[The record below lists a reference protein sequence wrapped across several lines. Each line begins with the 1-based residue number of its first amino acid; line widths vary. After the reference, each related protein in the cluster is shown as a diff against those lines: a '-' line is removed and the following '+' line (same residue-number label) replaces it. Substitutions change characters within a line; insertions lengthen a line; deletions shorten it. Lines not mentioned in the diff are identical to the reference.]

1 MSRKTLF
8 PIAMLLIAT
17 NGIMC
22 FAQVEQ
28 GAITGAVVDSTR
40 ASIPNAKVTA
50 TNQATGTVARTETTV
65 EGYFKLPYLPAGKYD
80 VAVEKDGFAV
90 NRVTDVPVLVGQI
103 ATINV
108 TLKPGTLHDEVTIAA
123 NAVLI
128 DQVSASLGYVT
139 GTTQILE
146 LPTGRSP
153 YSLLTLSPGVIATGN
168 TGTGPIVSGGR
179 SNTNAILLD
188 GQDTRNNSTLD
199 NAYTPPQETVQE
211 VRFITNNFSAEY
223 GRSAGGVLVAAG
235 KSGSNQ
241 FHGSAYDYLK
251 NDKLNANSWNNNRN
265 NVLRGRQRHNEYGFT
280 LSGPLYVPRVY
291 NGRNKTFF
299 FFNWEEINDH
309 GVSTPTANVPTAL
322 QKIGDFS
329 QTFTNTGALIKI
341 YDPLTTVPDPAQKS
355 GFGRAVFQ
363 GNVIPP
369 NRIDPLMR
377 KILGYY
383 PDPTLA
389 ISPTL
394 QTNWSQNFGIITHQD
409 KWFTRADQNFGDKNR
424 LFFRFGYQ
432 TSPRKSPYT
441 NIAFPGEGTNGGGNQ
456 ESIAYTYGLSDT
468 ETFTSNLVGEF
479 RLGYTRSIFKL
490 TPLSVGF
497 DIASL
502 GLPSYL
508 KAASTDA
515 IFPRFNITD
524 FTSGTVSG
532 IGPDR
537 ASHDVDAES
546 TPEVQAHFTWLK
558 RNHAIK
564 TGYDMLFCQ
573 FNTFRPDYPSG
584 TFNFGRAYTQGPDP
598 ASASATAG
606 YGLASALLGAPDG
619 GQFTIGP
626 SLALLQTSYN
636 WYLNDDW
643 KITRTFSLSLGV
655 RFEYQT
661 PFKERYNHLAYF
673 DPNATEPV
681 TGLKGVL
688 LPTTS
693 SHRYPS
699 NPNKN
704 WGPRVG
710 LAWTFL
716 PNTVF
721 RAGYGQFFAPGS
733 GGIGSSPGDLGSGSS
748 VATGIFFGQPPA
760 APNTPVVGA
769 SLANPF
775 VTGLLPYPNS
785 LVGNGIGAIFP
796 SWTTPLNHMWN
807 ANIQRSLGKNL
818 LVEAAYIGSR
828 GEHIWNNFTSNAT
841 FPQYLSL
848 GTQLNNLVDNPF
860 FGKIATGA
868 MSAAKVRYGSLLVPY
883 PQYSGV
889 SQIRAAVGDSIYH
902 GFTLR
907 AERAFSDGLLFQ
919 VSYTAAKLIDD
930 VNERFLGG
938 ANYIDPYNLRLSRAI
953 SAADVSQRLV
963 ANYVY
968 ELPFGHGKRF
978 LAHGIASWILG
989 NWQTSGIVAVQTGT
1003 PISIV
1008 AACNFAGASGYGCY
1022 ADRRKDGNLPGG
1034 QQSMNLWFDT
1044 NAYANPAPYSFGSG
1058 SRTEPDLRN
1067 PGSFSFD
1074 SVMSRW
1080 QPIRERMRLQFR
1092 AEFYNILNHPN
1103 MGGPSTG
1110 ITSSTFGQITSKS
1123 GNRTV
1128 TMALRLEF

>member
-1 MSRKTLF
+1 MSRKM
-8 PIAMLLIAT
+8 ALLIAPLLT
-17 NGIMC
+17 AAYAVIC

-28 GAITGAVVDSTR
+28 GAITGVVVDATG
-40 ASIPNAKVTA
+40 ASVPKAKVTA
-50 TNQATGTVARTETTV
+50 TNQATGVVATTETTE
-65 EGYFKLPYLPAGKYD
+65 EGYYKIPYLAAGKYKLG
-80 VAVEKDGFAV
+80 VEKDGFSAY
-90 NRVTDVPVLVGQI
+90 RVTDVPVLVGQI
-103 ATINV
+103 GTINV
-108 TLKPGTLHDEVTIAA
+108 TLKTGSLHDEVTVTS

-128 DQVSASLGYVT
+128 EQTSSSMGYVT
-139 GTTQILE
+139 GATQIIE
-146 LPTGRSP
+146 LPTNRSP
-153 YSLLTLSPGVIATGN
+153 YSLLTLSPGVIAGGN

-179 SNTNAILLD
+179 SNTTAVLFD

-199 NAYTPPQETVQE
+199 NAYTPPQESIQE
-211 VRFITNNFSAEY
+211 IRFITNSFSAEY
-223 GRSAGGVLVAAG
+223 GRSAGGVIAAAG
-235 KSGSNQ
+235 KSGANQ
-241 FHGSAYDYLK
+241 LHGSLYDYLK
-251 NDKLNANSWNNNRN
+251 NDKLNANSWTNNRN
-265 NVLRGRQRHNEYGFT
+265 NVARGRQRHNEYGFT
-280 LSGPLYVPRVY
+280 LSGPVYIPRVY
-291 NGRNKTFF
+291 NGKNKTFF
-299 FFNWEEINDH
+299 FFNWEQVNDH
-309 GVSTPTANVPTAL
+309 GVSTPTANVPTAQ
-322 QKIGDFS
+322 QKSGDFS
-329 QTFTNTGALIKI
+329 QTFTSANALIRI
-341 YDPLTTVPDPAQKS
+341 YDPLTTVADPTQSS
-355 GFGRAVFQ
+355 GFGRSVFP
-363 GNVIPP
+363 GNVIPS
-369 NRIDPLMR
+369 NRFDPIM
-377 KILGYY
+377 KKVIAYY
-383 PDPTLA
+383 PEPTLA

-394 QTNWSQNFGIITHQD
+394 QTNWSQNFANITHTD

-424 LFFRFGYQ
+424 LFFRYGHQ

-441 NIAFPGEGTNGGGNQ
+441 NIAFPGETTNGGGNQ

-468 ETFTSNLVGEF
+468 QTFSPNLVGEF
-479 RLGYTRSIFKL
+479 RFGYTRSVIKL

-497 DIASL
+497 DILTL
-502 GLPSYL
+502 GLPAYL

-515 IFPRFNITD
+515 IFPLMSIGDLTA
-524 FTSGTVSG
+524 
-532 IGPDR
+532 IGPQR
-537 ASHDVDAES
+537 ASHDVDAEN

-558 RNHAIK
+558 GAHAIK

-584 TFNFGRAYTQGPDP
+584 NFSFGRAYTQGPNP
-598 ASASATAG
+598 ATASATAG
-606 YGLASALLGAPDG
+606 YGLASALLGTPDG
-619 GQFTIGP
+619 GSFTIGP

-636 WYLNDDW
+636 WYLQDDW
-643 KITRTFSLSLGV
+643 KVSRALTVNLGV

-673 DPNATEPV
+673 DPSATEPV

-699 NPNKN
+699 NPERN
-704 WGPRVG
+704 WAPRVG

-721 RAGYGQFFAPGS
+721 RAGYGLFFAPGS

-748 VATGIFFGQPPA
+748 VSTGIYFGQALA
-760 APNTPVVGA
+760 APNTPIPGA

-796 SWTTPLNHMWN
+796 SWATPMNQMWN
-807 ANIQRSLGKNL
+807 ANIQRSFTKNL
-818 LVEAAYIGSR
+818 IVEVAYIGSR
-828 GEHIWNNFTSNAT
+828 GEHIWNNFTRNAT

-848 GTQLNNLVDNPF
+848 GTQLNNLVPNPF
-860 FGKIATGA
+860 FGKITTGA
-868 MSAAKVRYGSLLVPY
+868 MSAAQVRQGSLLVPY

-889 SQIRAAVGDSIYH
+889 SQTRASIGDSIYH

-907 AERAFSDGLLFQ
+907 AERSFSHGLLFQ
-919 VSYTAAKLIDD
+919 ASYTAAKLIDN

-938 ANYIDPYNLRLSRAI
+938 TNYINPYNLNLSRAI

-968 ELPFGHGKRF
+968 ELPFGHGKQF
-978 LAHGIASWILG
+978 LSHGIASWILG
-989 NWQTSGIVAVQTGT
+989 NWQTSGIVSMQTGT
-1003 PISIV
+1003 PISIG
-1008 AACNFAGASGYGCY
+1008 AACSFPGVSGLGCY
-1022 ADRRKDGNLPGG
+1022 ADRLKDGNLPSG
-1034 QQSMNLWFDT
+1034 QQTMNQWFDT
-1044 NAYANPAPYSFGSG
+1044 TAYANPAAYSFGSG

-1067 PGSFSFD
+1067 PGAISFD

-1092 AEFYNILNHPN
+1092 AVLYNLLNHPN
-1103 MGGPSTG
+1103 LGAPSAS
-1110 ITSSTFGQITSKS
+1110 ITSSTYGQIASKS